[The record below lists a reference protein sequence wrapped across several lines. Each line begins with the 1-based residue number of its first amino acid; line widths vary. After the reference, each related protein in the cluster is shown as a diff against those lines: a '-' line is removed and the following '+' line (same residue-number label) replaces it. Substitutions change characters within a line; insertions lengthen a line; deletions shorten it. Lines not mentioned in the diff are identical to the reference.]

1 MDPIRMVARTGR
13 VRMESNRAPYSFQ
26 RFIVALDSMGQL
38 DGGQRWN
45 RTTDTGIFSPLLYRL
60 SYLAMFFDELGR
72 RSAMTCYNRSERP
85 QKRP

>member
-1 MDPIRMVARTGR
+1 
-13 VRMESNRAPYSFQ
+13 
-26 RFIVALDSMGQL
+26 MGAFG
-38 DGGQRWN
+38 GGQRWN